1 MRKAAMLVALVVAP
15 ALSACSTCSD
25 SSSDKDKKTEASN
38 KADNSTPSAPRVRR
52 HPRIRRPRISPELR
66 AKRLQKRYKLSEDQT
81 RKLEEVFDSTPR
93 REQRAKMKE
102 IFTDAQWQELS
113 KGRNA
118 RRGLRR
124 RNPERRAHVMQR
136 SLGLSD
142 EQTKKL
148 VDILQNTPRK
158 DRAAAFKK
166 LLTPE
171 QAKKWGDMRKR
182 GRLRRG
188 PRRGSGGQP
197 TFEPKP

>member
-1 MRKAAMLVALVVAP
+1 MLVALVVAL

-25 SSSDKDKKTEASN
+25 KSSDKDKKTQASN
-38 KADNSTPSAPRVRR
+38 KTDNSTPPAPRMRR
-52 HPRIRRPRISPELR
+52 RPRPRIRRPRISPELR
-66 AKRLQKRYKLSEDQT
+66 AKRLQQRYKLSEDQT
-81 RKLEEVFDSTPR
+81 KKLEEVFSSTPR

-102 IFTDAQWQELS
+102 IFTDAQWQQLNKS
-113 KGRNA
+113 RAA

-124 RNPERRAHVMQR
+124 RNPERRAQVMKR

-158 DRAAAFKK
+158 DRAAAFNK

-182 GRLRRG
+182 GRLGRG